1 MKSSLYCMEHLKLSL
16 DRGQTILDGLME
28 SGVPLRHECGGTL
41 ACATCCV
48 TVHDGFGGLSPIGE
62 EEQDMLERA
71 GAAGRNVRLACQ
83 VISSGGDVVIEIPAA
98 EIVQRTAA
106 VLHTVVAVAVTERA
120 AQHLRTQLAAR
131 PDAVAVRLAVEPA
144 GCSGLR
150 YRLDHAEAIA
160 DDDVVFECQGIR
172 IVIDRKD
179 LPFVQ
184 GATLDLVHERLGRK
198 LRLQN
203 PNARQTCGCG
213 ESFAV

>member
-1 MKSSLYCMEHLKLSL
+1 MQRFKLTL
-16 DRGQTILDGLME
+16 ERGQVLLDGLLK
-28 SGVPLRHECGGTL
+28 SGIGVGHECGGAL

-48 TVHDGFGGLSPIGE
+48 VVRDGFDILTPMDE
-62 EEQDMLERA
+62 EEQDMLDRA
-71 GAAGRNVRLACQ
+71 GASRRDARLACQ
-83 VISSGGDVVIEIPAA
+83 VVSSGGQVVIEVPDAEMLRRMEPAP
-98 EIVQRTAA
+98 ESGGSI
-106 VLHTVVAVAVTERA
+106 AVTELA
-120 AQHLRTQLAAR
+120 AQHLKAQLAVR

-160 DDDVVFECQGIR
+160 ADDLVFECQGIR
-172 IVIDRKD
+172 IAINREN
-179 LPFVQ
+179 LPLVQ

-203 PNARQTCGCG
+203 PSARETCGCG